1 MDNQLI
7 LAIEEEETNLELH
20 VKLCEQRYR
29 QLTTK
34 LDHVDTR
41 LERLES
47 HIVDIKD
54 AIKNTDNSKYK
65 TYLVWAGAAISLLV
79 TASASIIAHLL
90 TKLH

>member
-34 LDHVDTR
+34 LDQVDLRLDR
-41 LERLES
+41 LEI
-47 HIVDIKD
+47 HIVEIKD
-54 AIKNTDNSKYK
+54 SLKNTDSTKYK
-65 TYLVWAGAAISLLV
+65 TYLAWAGIAISLLV

-90 TKLH
+90 TKIH